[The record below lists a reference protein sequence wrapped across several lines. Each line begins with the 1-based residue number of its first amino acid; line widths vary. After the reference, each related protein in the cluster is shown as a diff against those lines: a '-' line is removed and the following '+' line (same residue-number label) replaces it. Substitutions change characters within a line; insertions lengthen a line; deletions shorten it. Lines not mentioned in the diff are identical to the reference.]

1 VGDDVSI
8 DSESLFV
15 TDFVNLNIK
24 PTQSF
29 RCAHINMMY
38 LHVFIG
44 MSVRLCFLKDGG
56 LGGTQTPF
64 RGGVVGTLGLSSAS
78 LTTHHQSGCMEI
90 LPLICFPIQY
100 HIAEIL

>member
-1 VGDDVSI
+1 
-8 DSESLFV
+8 V

-24 PTQSF
+24 LTQSF
-29 RCAHINMMY
+29 RGTHINRMCV
-38 LHVFIG
+38 HVFIE
-44 MSVRLCFLKDGG
+44 MSAHTCVSIYVYTVFLKKRRAG

-64 RGGVVGTLGLSSAS
+64 GGVVGTLGLSSAS